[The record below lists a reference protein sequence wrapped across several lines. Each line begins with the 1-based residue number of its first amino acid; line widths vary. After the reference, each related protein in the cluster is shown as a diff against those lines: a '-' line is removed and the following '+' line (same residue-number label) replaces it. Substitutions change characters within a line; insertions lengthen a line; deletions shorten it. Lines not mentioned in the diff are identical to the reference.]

1 VIYTCYTH
9 EVIKKGTLFPLQ
21 KRRDADSLKREF
33 GKLRKL
39 YKTAYARYTRSVAAD
54 TCFCGCGATGFWS
67 TSDWSP
73 QFVESRDAHEYNE
86 HQGPKTNKAVALWHV
101 TAMNEAVFNQ
111 KSTVVL
117 PDHVRQRG
125 KLSGEGT
132 GGVSQ
137 GKYLSYK

>member
-1 VIYTCYTH
+1 MLWAH

-39 YKTAYARYTRSVAAD
+39 YETAYGRYTRSGAAD

-67 TSDWSP
+67 TSGWTP
-73 QFVESRDAHEYNE
+73 QFVESRDSHEGNE
-86 HQGPKTNKAVALWHV
+86 HQGPKANKAVALWHV
-101 TAMNEAVFNQ
+101 AAMNEPVFNQ

-132 GGVSQ
+132 GDVSQ
-137 GKYLSYK
+137 GKYLNDM

>member
-1 VIYTCYTH
+1 MGSRGHQEGYSS
-9 EVIKKGTLFPLQ
+9 PLQ

-33 GKLRKL
+33 GKLRKM
-39 YKTAYARYTRSVAAD
+39 YETAYVRYTRSSVSD
-54 TCFCGCGATGFWS
+54 TFFCGCGVTGFWS
-67 TSDWSP
+67 TSGWTP
-73 QFVESRDAHEYNE
+73 QFVESRDVHEGNE
-86 HQGPKTNKAVALWHV
+86 HQGPKANKAVALWHAA
-101 TAMNEAVFNQ
+101 AMNEPVFNQ

-137 GKYLSYK
+137 GKYLSDT